1 MIDLIGRDDVV
12 RLAETTGSECI
23 SIYLPTQH
31 AGAETLQNPIRLK
44 GLLARTTAELE
55 ALGLSAH
62 DIHTR
67 LQPATSLL
75 DDTAFWTNVGHG
87 LAVFIDDHDMWT
99 KHLPIT
105 VAELA
110 VVSDRFHLG
119 PLIRALGDGD
129 PFFVLAISRNEVRL
143 LRGTR
148 FAIDEHPLGQIPS
161 SMAEALQF
169 DDREPQLQSH
179 AGERTG
185 TGSPVAMF
193 HGQGAGKDARQAD
206 LERFL
211 DAIDAGVRDIVGD
224 TGTPLVLAGVDEVV
238 AEYRKRSRYRH
249 IVAGSIKGNPQR
261 TQANEFHDRAWPLV
275 EPALGAARSAAC
287 EAIEQRSVPT
297 LDSISAVIVAAHD
310 GRVGS
315 LFMPIG
321 VQCWGRFDAASR
333 SIEPHDTRE
342 PGDHDLFD
350 VAAIAT
356 LSHGGDVFVVPEPD
370 VPGGATITAALR
382 F

>member
-1 MIDLIGRDDVV
+1 MIDLIGRDDVI
-12 RLAETTGSECI
+12 RLGETTGADCI
-23 SIYLPTQH
+23 SIYLPTPH
-31 AGAETLQNPIRLK
+31 AGAETLQNPIRFK
-44 GLLARTTAELE
+44 GLLARTAGELE
-55 ALGLSAH
+55 SLGLSTH
-62 DIHTR
+62 DIHSR
-67 LQPATSLL
+67 LRPATALL
-75 DDTAFWTNVGHG
+75 DDAAFWTNVGHG
-87 LAVFIDDHDMWT
+87 LAVFIDDHDVHT

-105 VAELA
+105 VGELA

-129 PFFVLAISRNEVRL
+129 PFFVLAISRNEIRL

-148 FAIDEHPLGQIPS
+148 FAIGEHDLGHIPP

-193 HGQGAGKDARQAD
+193 HGQGAGKDARQSD

-224 TGTPLVLAGVDEVV
+224 TGAPLVLAGVDEVV

-261 TQANEFHDRAWPLV
+261 VQSKEFHDRAWPLV
-275 EPALGAARSAAC
+275 EPTLDAARSAAC

-297 LDSISAVIVAAHD
+297 LDSISAVVVAAHD

-315 LFMPIG
+315 LFIPIG
-321 VQCWGRFDAASR
+321 VHCWGRFDAASR

-356 LSHGGDVFVVPEPD
+356 MSHGGDVFVVPEPD
-370 VPGGATITAALR
+370 VPGGATITATLR